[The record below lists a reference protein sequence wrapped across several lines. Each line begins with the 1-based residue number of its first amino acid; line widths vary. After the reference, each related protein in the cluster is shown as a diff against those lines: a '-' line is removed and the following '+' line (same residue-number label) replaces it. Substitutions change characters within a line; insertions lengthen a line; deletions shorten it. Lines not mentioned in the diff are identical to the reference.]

1 MTKTGN
7 EDHTYCLAVAIMVP
21 MLGMDNLAY
30 SGTKAVIIA
39 AILILGTITIISPP
53 IAVTATDP
61 VFSFTTIDFP
71 GATQTSANGI
81 NNAGQIV
88 GFYGPGGSRHGFLL
102 SSGSFSTIDFPGATQ
117 THGDGINNAGQIVG
131 GFCGGVGISCFF
143 GNNNGFLLSSGT
155 FSTIPNFSGAVATNA
170 NGLNNVGQI
179 VGNFEFPSGEIESY
193 LLPSGCFS
201 SSCMSEIKFPGSS
214 TTGTL
219 ALGINDLGQVVGEF
233 CTGATCGHGFL
244 LSSGTFSTFDFP
256 GATATVPQGINNAGL
271 VVGFYFDS
279 TGITHGFLLS
289 SGSFSTIDFPG
300 ATQTQA
306 LAINNAGQIVGL
318 YVDSAGTLHGF
329 LATPL
334 LPFSSFSS
342 EVQAQIEE
350 QDQTPTP
357 SLEAEGTFTLGA
369 GNDGINPPGEPVT
382 VQIGSFQA
390 TIPPNSFVQEES
402 TFEFKGIIASTPI
415 EMEIKPVQGLIDTFE
430 FDFKAQT
437 NACTLPN
444 PVTVKLTIGDD
455 SGQTSVTPEINC

>member
-1 MTKTGN
+1 
-7 EDHTYCLAVAIMVP
+7 
-21 MLGMDNLAY
+21 MLGMDKLAY

-53 IAVTATDP
+53 TAVTATDP

-71 GATQTSANGI
+71 GAALTGASGI
-81 NNAGQIV
+81 NDAGQVV

-117 THGDGINNAGQIVG
+117 TAGVGNIGINNAGQIVG
-131 GFCGGVGISCFF
+131 GFCGGVGVSCFF
-143 GNNNGFLLSSGT
+143 GNNDGFLLSSGS
-155 FSTIPNFSGAVATNA
+155 FSTIPNFPGAVATDA
-170 NGLNNVGQI
+170 RGINNVGQI
-179 VGNFEFPSGEIESY
+179 VGNFELGSGFQTGY
-193 LLPSGCFS
+193 LLPAGCFS
-201 SSCMSEIKFPGSS
+201 SSCMSSIIFPGSS
-214 TTGTL
+214 GGN
-219 ALGINDLGQVVGEF
+219 ALGINDLGQVVGIYNIGPGGPGF
-233 CTGATCGHGFL
+233 SHGYL
-244 LSSGTFSTFDFP
+244 LSSGSFSTIDFP
-256 GATATVPQGINNAGL
+256 SATRTQAWGINNAGQ
-271 VVGFYFDS
+271 VVGLYFDS
-279 TGITHGFLLS
+279 TGTTHGYLLS

-300 ATQTQA
+300 ATQT
-306 LAINNAGQIVGL
+306 LADGINNAGQIVGT
-318 YVDSAGTLHGF
+318 YVDTTGTNHGF
-329 LATPL
+329 LATPF

-342 EVQAQIEE
+342 EVQAQLEE

-357 SLEAEGTFTLGA
+357 SLEAQGTFTLGA

-382 VQIGSFQA
+382 IEIGSFQA
-390 TIPPNSFVQEES
+390 TIPSNSFVQEES